1 MRKKLDVVPLY
12 PKRAC
17 STPHDSLSCIYVAGV
32 GKFLGTWLGGAVD
45 KTCRT

>member
-1 MRKKLDVVPLY
+1 MLHGLM
-12 PKRAC
+12 
-17 STPHDSLSCIYVAGV
+17 TLSCIYVAGV